1 MKKLLLILVVVSML
15 INPIFAGEYDSVYD
29 YVAPEEFTFLTL
41 DGGLW
46 NVGGNSAS
54 LEYNENIIEI
64 STTNGSSSIDINL
77 DGSYRYYK
85 QSENA
90 ELNYGAVADIRL
102 GTVTNSLSLTNGFIN
117 YTEYGLDVNGFDG
130 FWSANGQFIVNAT
143 TNSITF
149 TLNPSAALGVGRVYS
164 INSVYRAKLLMEH
177 LGVEPTIEKVKACVK
192 VFETT
197 GEIFNKFTNNDSEL
211 TRDFYEQLASAMG
224 IPERIEDVILLNA
237 WNSQEYAFQRARYAN
252 MVNGWDVRLA
262 GYLNIEKNF
271 GGTSIGVTAG
281 PEAQI
286 GGFLVE
292 DRFYYEGDAQVYINY
307 ANSAFTTTID
317 TEARAV
323 YLPTDYS
330 WWAEAI
336 LEVDYKPA
344 LVTPLSFDLAGAGYY
359 LINPNFRAYAGLRFY
374 GLDDIALFGGGEIR
388 LW

>member
-1 MKKLLLILVVVSML
+1 ML

-54 LEYNENIIEI
+54 LEYSDNVIEI
-64 STTNGSSSIDINL
+64 STTNGVSNIDINL

-85 QSENA
+85 QTEQN

-102 GTVTNSLSLTNGFIN
+102 GTITNSLNLTNGFIS
-117 YTEYGLDVNGFDG
+117 YTEYGIDVNGFDG
-130 FWSANGQFIVNAT
+130 FWTAGGNFLVNAT
-143 TNSITF
+143 ANTLTF
-149 TLNPSAALGVGRVYS
+149 TLNPGAAIGIGRVYN
-164 INSVYRAKLLMEH
+164 IYSVYRAKLLMEH
-177 LGVEPTIEKVKACVK
+177 LGVEPTVEKVKACVK

-197 GEIFNKFTNNDSEL
+197 SEIFNKYTNNDTDLSRE
-211 TRDFYEQLASAMG
+211 FYEQLASAMG
-224 IPERIEDVILLNA
+224 IPERVEDVILLNA
-237 WNSQEYAFQRARYAN
+237 WNSQEYAFQRARYIN
-252 MVNGWDVRLA
+252 MVNGWDARLEVD
-262 GYLNIEKNF
+262 LNIEKNF
-271 GGTSIGVTAG
+271 GGTSISGAAG
-281 PEAQI
+281 PTAQI

-292 DRFYYEGDAQVYINY
+292 DRLYYEGEAQVFFNY
-307 ANSAFTTTID
+307 ANSSFTTTID

-323 YLPTDYS
+323 YLPNDYS

-336 LEVDYKPA
+336 FEVDYKPA

-374 GLDDIALFGGGEIR
+374 GLDDIALFGGGSIR